1 MDILLF
7 LLLAPLI
14 AAVLVFALPNHP
26 VRDWLVRIAAVVI
39 AGASVY
45 LLATAFDKGTQ
56 MIAFPTEPVGQVMTG
71 LAVVIAL
78 FIVAMGVKYR
88 KPIPIVLALVQTG
101 LLLWF
106 ELVYAPGMH
115 AEHNL
120 FVDEF
125 SIVMALIIGIIGS
138 VICVYALP
146 YMRTF
151 HDQHPEVADHRRA
164 FFFVLF
170 VFLSAMFG
178 IVFSN
183 NLAWLF
189 FFWEVT
195 TLCSFVLIGYSKT
208 TEAIDNSF
216 LALVLNLVGGI
227 GFVGALLWLGMTQG
241 TIELDRLVGA
251 GAAVALV
258 PATLISFAGLTK
270 SAQLPFSSW
279 LLGAMVAPTPV
290 SALLHSSTMVK
301 AGVYAIVKF
310 APVLSGTLPGIF
322 VGLIGGV
329 TFLAAS
335 AIAVTQSNAK
345 RVLAYS
351 TVANLGLVVAC
362 AGIGTYEAVWAAI
375 LLIIFHA
382 VAKSLLFMG
391 VGSIEHQVHSRDIED
406 MAGLVTR
413 MPRIGVMM
421 LIGMAGMYLA
431 PLGMLISKWA
441 TLRAFI
447 DAPGGIIFLL
457 LIAFGSAVTVF
468 FWAKWMGIM
477 IARPNRGEVIE
488 DRISR
493 EELSVLG
500 LVAFLV
506 VAASLLFPWISKILL
521 EPYVLEV
528 YGKVA
533 ELGQDN
539 IIIMLLMMGAVIV
552 LPLSLLYFRSGR
564 HRLDPYMSGRPTTAD
579 MHFSGS
585 LGIQREM
592 GLHNYYLDDWFG
604 EQRTFRT
611 GVVVTVL
618 LIVLMFTGLFVAGGL
633 A

>member
-14 AAVLVFALPNHP
+14 AAVLLYVLPNHP
-26 VRDWLVRIAAVVI
+26 VRDWLVRLAAVAI
-39 AGASVY
+39 AGASLY
-45 LLATAFDKGTQ
+45 LLATAFNKGTQ
-56 MIAFPTEPVGQVMTG
+56 LVVFPTEPAGLVMTG
-71 LAVVIAL
+71 LAVLIAL
-78 FIVAMGVKYR
+78 FILAMGVKYR
-88 KPIPIVLALVQTG
+88 KPVAIALALVQTA

-106 ELVYAPGMH
+106 EFVYAPGMH

-125 SIVMALIIGIIGS
+125 SIVMALIIGVIGS
-138 VICVYALP
+138 AICVYAVP

-151 HDQHPEVADHRRA
+151 QAQHAEVPDRRRM

-183 NLAWLF
+183 NLSWLF

-195 TLCSFVLIGYSKT
+195 TLCSFVLIGYTKT

-216 LALVLNLVGGI
+216 LALQMNLLGGVG
-227 GFVGALLWLGMTQG
+227 FAAALLWLGMTQG
-241 TIELDRLVGA
+241 TIELDKLVGA

-310 APVLSGTLPGIF
+310 APVLSGTLPGLF
-322 VGLIGGV
+322 VGLVGGV

-382 VAKSLLFMG
+382 VAKSLLFLG
-391 VGSIEHQVHSRDIED
+391 VGTVEHQVHSRDIED

-413 MPRIGVMM
+413 MPRVGVMM

-431 PLGMLISKWA
+431 PMGMLISKWA

-447 DAPGGIIFLL
+447 HAPGGILFLL

-468 FWAKWMGIM
+468 FWAKWMGLI
-477 IARPNRGEVIE
+477 IARPNRAENIE
-488 DRISR
+488 SRVPR
-493 EELSVLG
+493 EELIVLG
-500 LVAFLV
+500 LLALLV
-506 VAASLLFPWISKILL
+506 VGVSLLFPWISRLLL
-521 EPYVLEV
+521 EPYVFGL
-528 YGKVA
+528 YGKIA

-539 IIIMLLMMGAVIV
+539 VIIMLLMMGTILL
-552 LPLSLLYFRSGR
+552 LPLSLLYFRTGR
-564 HRLDPYMSGRPTTAD
+564 HKLKPYMGGRPTSSD
-579 MHFSGS
+579 MHFAGS
-585 LGIQREM
+585 LGIEREM
-592 GLHNYYLDDWFG
+592 GLHNYYLEDWFG
-604 EQRTFRT
+604 EKRTFRA
-611 GVVVTVL
+611 GVAVTAL
-618 LIVLMFTGLFVAGGL
+618 LIVLMFAGLVNAGGF